1 MFEEIC
7 SNLQTTI
14 NMEATLEP
22 NTRKK
27 LPNDRK
33 MTGRF
38 EFEGAL
44 YLILRNCFRNKWH

>member
-1 MFEEIC
+1 
-7 SNLQTTI
+7 
-14 NMEATLEP
+14 MEATLEP

-38 EFEGAL
+38 EFKGVL
-44 YLILRNCFRNKWH
+44 YLTMFDHWKTAMTILKIH